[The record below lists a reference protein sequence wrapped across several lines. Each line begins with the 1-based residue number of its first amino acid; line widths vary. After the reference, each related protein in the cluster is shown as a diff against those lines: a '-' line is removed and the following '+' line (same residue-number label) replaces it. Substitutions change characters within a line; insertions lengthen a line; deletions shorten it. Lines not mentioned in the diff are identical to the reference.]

1 MFTNAFL
8 EETMFKEPSLYKVAQ
23 ELLHTYAYVIYPDTD
38 DLDNMLIAAAI
49 HGLAMNYQ
57 GQVIDMGVLS
67 LMYQYDSEIIE
78 EIMIEIENLV
88 TEVIPKY

>member
-1 MFTNAFL
+1 
-8 EETMFKEPSLYKVAQ
+8 
-23 ELLHTYAYVIYPDTD
+23 
-38 DLDNMLIAAAI
+38 
-49 HGLAMNYQ
+49 MNYQ